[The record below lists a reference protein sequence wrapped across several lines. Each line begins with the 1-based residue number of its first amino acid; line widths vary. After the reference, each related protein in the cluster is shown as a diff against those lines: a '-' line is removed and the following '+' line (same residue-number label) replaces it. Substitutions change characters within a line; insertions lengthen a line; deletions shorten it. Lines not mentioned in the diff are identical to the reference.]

1 MQLRPQGQGHKP
13 LRLQHDPLVNRYTLE
28 WEHDGRM
35 SFAYYPTEAEAR
47 QAQKLMSKDGFSS
60 QIYHEHHVLI
70 KQPVGWLVGKPR
82 MA

>member
-1 MQLRPQGQGHKP
+1 MTEPLPPGKGHKP

-35 SFAYYPTEAEAR
+35 SFAYYPTEDEAR
-47 QAQKLMSKDGFSS
+47 KAQKLMSKDGFSS

-70 KQPVGWLVGKPR
+70 KQPVIWMGKKT
-82 MA
+82 